1 VKYAQHQETLPR
13 PRTDR
18 SLTLGRDG
26 KCRIARPRV
35 SSSITERGFL
45 FRHARLLAT
54 RNSAPRGF
62 EEETI
67 TERVWEPSFCPHGE
81 RWNFSTWYFVTWL
94 LTKRN
99 SASGSDPVSVRN
111 SPDATP
117 QHNRRRDPSSH
128 ASHPR
133 LFRFFTSLTAD
144 SRGGLCI
151 IFLVRK
157 LSNRGAGQKTG
168 GVCLQR
174 DLATQST
181 CSEKLCS
188 NRLTYSTGSRP
199 ACTNSLIRAALLPGK
214 P

>member
-1 VKYAQHQETLPR
+1 MFHRQSPNAAFCFVTL
-13 PRTDR
+13 
-18 SLTLGRDG
+18 
-26 KCRIARPRV
+26 
-35 SSSITERGFL
+35 
-45 FRHARLLAT
+45 ARLLAT

-99 SASGSDPVSVRN
+99 SASGSGPVSVQN

-117 QHNRRRDPSSH
+117 QLNRRRDPSSH

-133 LFRFFTSLTAD
+133 LFRFFTSLTVV
-144 SRGGLCI
+144 RGGLCI
-151 IFLVRK
+151 H
-157 LSNRGAGQKTG
+157 LSSPKHVQGRGRSKDWWCMLTKETWLRNRLA
-168 GVCLQR
+168 QR
-174 DLATQST
+174 D
-181 CSEKLCS
+181 LCS

-199 ACTNSLIRAALLPGK
+199 ACTISLIRATLLPGK
-214 P
+214 L